1 MSYAVAP
8 TFEGNRIGVRRY
20 YTLRGGG
27 LGDDLIDPLTG
38 NLYSD
43 ETPQQQQD
51 ALNALAQAQA
61 FSPSTSGG
69 PQSPGGTRLSYVASW
84 TAGFSNLAT
93 SPNSVIASLSSQ
105 LPGYGMQLTAGSATA
120 GGPVTYGIQLA
131 ITDTVGH
138 NKISDAQGVI
148 DLLLRNL
155 VGNNMAGSNLTPV
168 GSPQSGSVSMPAS
181 LPPGYTF
188 NAQGQIVPTS
198 TIPLVSSLPSSSQF
212 TSWFETNWKWIA
224 VAFGVLAIGPVLVKK
239 L

>member
-1 MSYAVAP
+1 MSFAVMP
-8 TFEGNRIGVRRY
+8 TFEGNRIGVRRF
-20 YTLRGGG
+20 YTLRGM
-27 LGDDLIDPLTG
+27 GDDLIDPLTG

-51 ALNALAQAQA
+51 ALSALAQAQA
-61 FSPSTSGG
+61 FAPASVSGG
-69 PQSPGGTRLSYVASW
+69 PQSPSGTRLSYTASW
-84 TAGFSNLAT
+84 TAGFSNLLT
-93 SPNSVIASLSSQ
+93 SPNDVIASLSSQ
-105 LPGYGMQLTAGSATA
+105 LPAYGMQLGAGSATA
-120 GGPVTYGIQLA
+120 SGPVTYGIQLA

-138 NKISDAQGVI
+138 NLLTDAKGVL
-148 DLLLRNL
+148 DSLLAKL
-155 VGNNMAGSNLTPV
+155 VGNNMAGSNLVPI

-212 TSWFETNWKWIA
+212 TTWFETNWKWIA

-239 L
+239 F